1 MRFIDGSSGFPGE
14 ASTTKDTKITKK
26 YNLTQRADS
35 TKSEE
40 MKSLRILRALRGE
53 PKSPA
58 RLKQYWPD
66 FRTKR

>member
-35 TKSEE
+35 TKSEK
-40 MKSLRILRALRGE
+40 MKSLRALRGE

>member
-35 TKSEE
+35 TKSEK
-40 MKSLRILRALRGE
+40 MKSLRALRGE
-53 PKSPA
+53 QKSPA